1 LSSYDQPINGKYL
14 GLIHEFISP
23 VLITFNIT
31 KTMHIF
37 NNYKTYT
44 IVVPTVGSKQIEID
58 KAIQVFR
65 FDMTEIGT
73 VIVTI
78 KDSSRSLLV

>member
-1 LSSYDQPINGKYL
+1 
-14 GLIHEFISP
+14 
-23 VLITFNIT
+23 
-31 KTMHIF
+31 MRIF

-44 IVVPTVGSKQIEID
+44 IVVPAAGSKQIEID

-65 FDMTEIGT
+65 FDMTEIGAI
-73 VIVTI
+73 IVTI